1 MDKEVKS
8 GLSLKNHSELSN
20 KSKSA
25 NDNSSTA
32 VTDQSTDTNSKA
44 SSGDAPSEK
53 KSRPPPI
60 DVSAA
65 QELQQQAMAG
75 PKTPTSASPVTP
87 GVVDH
92 RKAKKRKIG
101 HRRINE
107 EGRITYKK
115 IETSQI
121 MGSIQLGISIAISSL
136 ASKPER
142 DLLIQD
148 FTIVETITFPK
159 NGSTI
164 TPAHRYNEF
173 TFKTYSPVA
182 FRYFRHL
189 FGIQTA
195 DFLLSLCH
203 YPLIELTN
211 PGASGS
217 IFYLSEDDEFI
228 IKTVQHKEAEFLTKL
243 LPGYYMNLNQ
253 NPRTLLPKF
262 YGLFCYQCIGKNV
275 RMIVMNNLLPS
286 DITLHEKYD
295 LKGSTY
301 KRKASKGEREK
312 SSPTYKD
319 LDFMERH
326 PEGIFLEAEKY
337 TALIKTITRDCRVLE
352 SFKIMDYSLLVGIHN
367 LDLAQ
372 KAKEQR
378 RQKKEE
384 DNKISDDSESAS
396 PTQASSGKSDAGLVR
411 SKSINKTRLAA
422 FSTAMESIQAEGDI
436 LEDDDDVPPGGI
448 PAKNAKG
455 ENLLMFLGI
464 IDILQSYHLKKKL
477 EHTFKSMLHDGDTV
491 SVHRPSFYA
500 QRFLQFMSNTVF
512 KKMSSTLKHVP
523 SKRKTPSVK
532 KISTSENPD
541 ISKISSTIEQ
551 PPGDGPSPSVPES
564 LPSTLPE
571 GDIATY
577 NADVKND
584 LSWSPESTRQQ
595 SGLSGTDA
603 VPPRVL
609 SLRSSASNVYKTSV
623 VGDRMEYV
631 RSSLSQMTVQTE
643 STTDCMSEA
652 SSSSTSGLGST
663 APPVVYTPPHSFEG
677 STPTHTEGTPSYTE
691 SSASGD
697 AACPTTPVKIMKKS
711 LDSILSLGETE
722 L

>member
-1 MDKEVKS
+1 MDKP
-8 GLSLKNHSELSN
+8 NASEKTINETVAQQKTSTVSDNTSN
-20 KSKSA
+20 
-25 NDNSSTA
+25 A
-32 VTDQSTDTNSKA
+32 VTDQSTDSDSKTT
-44 SSGDAPSEK
+44 SEDMRPEK
-53 KSRPPPI
+53 KAKPPPL

-75 PKTPTSASPVTP
+75 PKTPTSTSPVTP
-87 GVVDH
+87 GLALDR

-107 EGRITYKK
+107 EGQITYKK
-115 IETSQI
+115 IQTSQI
-121 MGSIQLGISIAISSL
+121 MGSIQLGISCAISSL

-148 FTIVETITFPK
+148 FTIVETNIYPK
-159 NGSTI
+159 NGSI
-164 TPAHRYNEF
+164 STPAHRFNEF

-189 FGIQTA
+189 FGIETA

-217 IFYLSEDDEFI
+217 IFYLTEDDEFI

-243 LPGYYMNLNQ
+243 LPGYYMC
-253 NPRTLLPKF
+253 F
-262 YGLFCYQCIGKNV
+262 GKNV
-275 RMIVMNNLLPS
+275 RLIVMNNLLPS
-286 DITLHEKYD
+286 YITMHEKYD

-301 KRKASKGEREK
+301 KRKASKSEREK

-326 PEGIFLEAEKY
+326 SEGILLEAETY
-337 TALIKTITRDCRVLE
+337 NALIKTITRDCRVLE

-367 LDLAQ
+367 LDLA
-372 KAKEQR
+372 KKEKKEQR
-378 RQKKEE
+378 RKKKEE
-384 DNKISDDSESAS
+384 DGKISDESESAS
-396 PTQASSGKSDAGLVR
+396 PTLVSSGKTESGLVR
-411 SKSINKTRLAA
+411 SKSINKTRIAA
-422 FSTAMESIQAEGDI
+422 FSTAIESIQAEVDMP
-436 LEDDDDVPPGGI
+436 EEDDDVPPGGI
-448 PAKNAKG
+448 PAKNSKG
-455 ENLLMFLGI
+455 ENLLLFMGI

-512 KKMSSTLKHVP
+512 KKMPSAGKSRKFKAVVTNVLALKHVP
-523 SKRKTPSVK
+523 SKRKISSVK
-532 KISTSENPD
+532 KVPPSTNSDLPPKLPLENDYPH
-541 ISKISSTIEQ
+541 
-551 PPGDGPSPSVPES
+551 GDGKFTDDSATPVPVS
-564 LPSTLPE
+564 FPSTFTE
-571 GDIATY
+571 SEAANVTGDLKD
-577 NADVKND
+577 N
-584 LSWSPESTRQQ
+584 LSWSPVRDRQQ
-595 SGLSGTDA
+595 PSANTDPI
-603 VPPRVL
+603 PPRVL
-609 SLRSSASNVYKTSV
+609 SLRSSTSSV
-623 VGDRMEYV
+623 SRTEVV
-631 RSSLSQMTVQTE
+631 RSSLSQCTIQTE
-643 STTDCMSEA
+643 STGDCMSEA

-663 APPVVYTPPHSFEG
+663 VPAVAYTPPHSIEG
-677 STPTHTEGTPSYTE
+677 STPTHTEGTPSFTE

-697 AACPTTPVKIMKKS
+697 AACPTTPVKVMKKS